1 MSDDIPATIKQW
13 QETLATSFSLLRT
26 DAAKQL
32 LANVEQALLGK
43 DAEIDRLRAEVEQQ
57 GQRRQFWVA
66 KCAEA
71 DGEIARLSAE
81 VATLRAD
88 LAMAREREGMTG
100 LEYRGGWMPKRS
112 EE

>member
-32 LANVEQALLGK
+32 LADVEQALLGK
-43 DAEIDRLRAEVEQQ
+43 DAEIARLRFEVEKAEVDAYRWEGRYADERAERDALWKERDKLRAEV
-57 GQRRQFWVA
+57 A
-66 KCAEA
+66 A
-71 DGEIARLSAE
+71 
-81 VATLRAD
+81 LRAD

-100 LEYRGGWMPKRS
+100 LEYRGG
-112 EE
+112 